1 MTASGGGRPR
11 VLVIC
16 ADQLG
21 SSLAGVAVRAY
32 ELSRVLMEHADVTLA
47 GVATDTPPPSDVP
60 TVTYALRD
68 PRALRPHI
76 ERADAIFAQQQ
87 WPVIARWM
95 RRSRARLVYD
105 LVTPEPFELIE
116 GLADRPFTRRVLV
129 TLALDRI
136 LAALHDGHHFVCGG
150 QKQRDLWIGALMAER
165 LITPSLY
172 DRDPS
177 LTSVI
182 ATVPFGTPAEPPRA
196 IGRGP
201 EDRFPQIGPE
211 DEVAVWSGGIWGWL
225 DAPAAIRAAGMVA
238 ERRPRLKLVFMA
250 ASQASQ
256 AQAPEREAKRVAA
269 ELGLLDR
276 VVFFN
281 DAWVPYEQRADWL
294 LRASCAL
301 SAHQEHLET
310 RFAFRTRVLDC
321 FWARLPIVASGGDEL
336 AGRVE
341 RDDLGATAP
350 PGDVRALAA
359 ALERVLERGRDAF
372 APQLARAAAEHE
384 WSRVAEPLVR
394 YVTEPGPPPP
404 RAQVPRRP
412 LHRARDEG
420 FRAALAGLNALGI
433 KRTPFL

>member
-1 MTASGGGRPR
+1 MSAAGERRPR

-47 GVATDTPPPSDVP
+47 GVEAETPPPPGVP
-60 TVTYALRD
+60 AVTYALRD

-116 GLADRPFTRRVLV
+116 GLAGQRLTRRVLV
-129 TLALDRI
+129 TLALDRL

-150 QKQRDLWIGALMAER
+150 QKQRDLWIGALMAGR
-165 LITPSLY
+165 VITPELY
-172 DRDPS
+172 DSDPS
-177 LTSVI
+177 LLSVI
-182 ATVPFGTPAEPPRA
+182 DPVPFGTSPEPPRA
-196 IGRGP
+196 AGRGP
-201 EDRFPQIGPE
+201 EDRFGAIGPG
-211 DEVAVWSGGIWGWL
+211 DEVALWSGGIWGWL
-225 DAPAAIRAAGMVA
+225 DAPSAIRAVA
-238 ERRPRLKLVFMA
+238 EVVQRRPRLKLVFMA
-250 ASQASQ
+250 ASSATQ
-256 AQAPEREAKRVAA
+256 AQAPEREAKRVAE

-281 DAWVPYEQRADWL
+281 DSWVPYEERADWL

-336 AGRVE
+336 AGRIE
-341 RDDLGATAP
+341 REDLGATAP
-350 PGDVRALAA
+350 PGDVPALAA

-372 APQLARAAAEHE
+372 EPQLAAAAAEHE
-384 WSRVAEPLVR
+384 WTRVAQPLVR
-394 YVTEPGPPPP
+394 YVTDPGPPPP
-404 RAQVPRRP
+404 RPRVPRRP

-433 KRTPFL
+433 ERTPFL